1 MKKFLLSLLVAA
13 LASSALC
20 ARSLSEIKSS
30 GVLRI
35 GVYDAQPPFSKIED
49 GVHQGF
55 EVDMANAIA
64 KDMLPSG
71 GKVEFTSVLANQR
84 IKFLQE
90 DKVDAVIATLTVT
103 PEREKLIDFTTPY
116 FSVNIGILTR
126 VEDKIK
132 SLNDLQDKTILV
144 LSGGTAETYFEK
156 QGYNIA
162 RCDNA
167 NACYKALKAGQGDG
181 YADDN
186 LVVLAYPVLDK
197 KVEVNIKNLGT
208 SDFLAIGVKKGNS
221 ELLDFLNGELIKLS
235 KEGFFKNSFDN
246 FIEPYYKGTAEKKY
260 FLLDDL
266 YSLL

>member
-90 DKVDAVIATLTVT
+90 DKVDAVIATFTVNSGA
-103 PEREKLIDFTTPY
+103 RE
-116 FSVNIGILTR
+116 
-126 VEDKIK
+126 
-132 SLNDLQDKTILV
+132 
-144 LSGGTAETYFEK
+144 
-156 QGYNIA
+156 
-162 RCDNA
+162 
-167 NACYKALKAGQGDG
+167 
-181 YADDN
+181 ADRFYD
-186 LVVLAYPVLDK
+186 P
-197 KVEVNIKNLGT
+197 I
-208 SDFLAIGVKKGNS
+208 F
-221 ELLDFLNGELIKLS
+221 
-235 KEGFFKNSFDN
+235 
-246 FIEPYYKGTAEKKY
+246 
-260 FLLDDL
+260 
-266 YSLL
+266 